1 MNKALVKSKLAEI
14 NEAWHG
20 LQLNVMEK
28 SWTIGKAL
36 IAIKA
41 ELPEGEKWQDWCE
54 ANLHLSYGHVS
65 RFLAIGALPKKP
77 ELPTFAANAKQLPD
91 LSIEKLALAAGR
103 VKKGISQDLAIS
115 EMLFP
120 PAPKLPKFAH
130 DDEPTVKQVTV
141 VVPEVKTKKDA
152 KKYMT
157 RPLALDVI
165 GIVSDKEEVDVFVN
179 RTSLEILF
187 DGLMEKHKDDKA
199 RMKALVAAKLVL
211 L

>member
-1 MNKALVKSKLAEI
+1 MNKQLVKSKIAEI
-14 NEAWHG
+14 NEAWQS
-20 LQLNVMEK
+20 LQVNVMEK

-36 IAIKA
+36 IALKA
-41 ELPEGEKWQDWCE
+41 ELPEGTKWADWCGE
-54 ANLHLSYGHVS
+54 NLSLSYSHVS

-77 ELPTFAANAKQLPD
+77 ELPKVASHAMLPD

-115 EMLFP
+115 EMLYP
-120 PAPKLPKFAH
+120 PAPKLPKFAS
-130 DDEPTVKQVTV
+130 DDEIAVKQATV
-141 VVPEVKTKKDA
+141 VVPEVKTKSEA

-165 GIVSDKEEVDVFVN
+165 GIVSDDGDVDVFVN

-187 DGLMEKHKDDKA
+187 DGLMLKHKDDKA
-199 RMKALVAAKLVL
+199 KMKALVAAKLVL